1 MAISI
6 QPVTI
11 QEAAK
16 LSELAISI
24 YKEHYLHLW
33 NEGGAEWY
41 MYEFAYAP
49 SVIRKELEDKNN
61 LYFFLVMDN
70 IHIGYLKLK
79 LNANLHETRSAD
91 SLELERIYIHQEY
104 TGRGLGKQMLM
115 WSEAIARQHHKKII
129 FLKAMDSSADAI
141 RFYRSNGYEQAGYF
155 QLPIPTFQFMK
166 EEFRGMIILK
176 KDLC

>member
-11 QEAAK
+11 EEAAR

-41 MYEFAYAP
+41 MYEFAYAT

-61 LYFFLVMDN
+61 LYFFLVLDDTP
-70 IHIGYLKLK
+70 IGYLKLK
-79 LNANLHETRSAD
+79 LNAKLHETNAAD
-91 SLELERIYIHQEY
+91 SLEVERIYIHQEY

-115 WSEAIARQHHKKII
+115 WSEAVAKQHHKKSI

-141 RFYRSNGYEQAGYF
+141 RFYRSNGYVQSGYF
-155 QLPIPTFQFMK
+155 QLPMPTFQFMK

-176 KDLC
+176 KDLS